1 MITVCAE
8 PTPPDASLLGFIKD
22 LSACRMAYM
31 ILGNPNTSRKTDPR
45 SDLSKLTHNSNAI
58 RIPNIHL
65 VAIEDDIPAT
75 SGGILITFC

>member
-8 PTPPDASLLGFIKD
+8 PTPQDASLFGFIKD